1 MVSQYLD
8 CLGIICPSLEMVLIC
23 SSFIT
28 VETVLTHLIVTPNTI
43 TVMWNALPLTE
54 YCVDI
59 TRTTLDFTETVV
71 LDSLCG
77 FTNEY
82 IFMYSDNSVCARFT
96 VTPTDGEM
104 RGTTSE
110 LCTGL
115 FTRVEGVFIP

>member
-8 CLGIICPSLEMVLIC
+8 CLSIICPS
-23 SSFIT
+23 FIT
-28 VETVLTHLIVTPNTI
+28 LETVLTPFIVAPNTI

-59 TRTTLDFTETVV
+59 TRTTLDFTETVA
-71 LDSLCG
+71 LHSLCG

-82 IFMYSDNSVCARFT
+82 IFMYSNNSVCARFT

>member
-1 MVSQYLD
+1 MF
-8 CLGIICPSLEMVLIC
+8 VL
-23 SSFIT
+23 FIT
-28 VETVLTHLIVTPNTI
+28 LETVLTRLIVAPNTI

-54 YCVDI
+54 YCVEI
-59 TRTTLDFTETVV
+59 NTTTLDSTQTVV
-71 LDSLCG
+71 IDSLCG

-82 IFMYSDNSVCARFT
+82 IFMYSNNSVCARFT

-115 FTRVEGVFIP
+115 FTKVEGVFIP

>member
-1 MVSQYLD
+1 M
-8 CLGIICPSLEMVLIC
+8 
-23 SSFIT
+23 
-28 VETVLTHLIVTPNTI
+28 
-43 TVMWNALPLTE
+43 MWNALPLTE

-59 TRTTLDFTETVV
+59 NTTTLDFTEIVA

-115 FTRVEGVFIP
+115 FTRVEGVFMILIVLHFYNIIMQVVENNIVFLKLKGIN